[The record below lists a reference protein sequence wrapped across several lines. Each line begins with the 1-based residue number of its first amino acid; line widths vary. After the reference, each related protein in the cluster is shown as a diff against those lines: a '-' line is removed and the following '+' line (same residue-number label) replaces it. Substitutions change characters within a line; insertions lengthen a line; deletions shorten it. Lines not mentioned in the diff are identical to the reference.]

1 MIWWR
6 SATHVAGLDPRSLKY
21 DRPEVGERGLASS
34 TPPSF
39 ASGWIESPGDD
50 IANGGW
56 RKARRSN
63 YKEARIGKQ
72 SDGGMARPPLRLMRF
87 LCLSFRSKATWGD
100 LRLDR
105 ASSWEMI
112 YGEWSKMIIRMMH
125 DVNGYRVKIETVE
138 ASIIFATFSISFFY
152 FQDLE

>member
-56 RKARRSN
+56 RKARRSKAQLQRGADRQTVGWWN
-63 YKEARIGKQ
+63 GAAF
-72 SDGGMARPPLRLMRF
+72 SSFNALLVSF
-87 LCLSFRSKATWGD
+87 LSFQGHVGWFAARSSKFVRNDLWG
-100 LRLDR
+100 
-105 ASSWEMI
+105 
-112 YGEWSKMIIRMMH
+112 
-125 DVNGYRVKIETVE
+125 VIEDDN
-138 ASIIFATFSISFFY
+138 
-152 FQDLE
+152 QDDARCKWVSR